1 MTELKAIIFD
11 VDGTLANTEEAHRVA
26 FNYAFEQAGLSWS
39 WDVELYTKLLK
50 VTGGKER
57 INYYVS
63 EFLAERIEQDIVASL
78 HAAKN
83 AQYQAIIQRK
93 ELPLRSGI
101 LSLIEECKKTNMKIA
116 IATTTSP
123 GNVRN
128 LVTAT
133 MGDDALSWFEIIAD
147 AEVAPVKKPAPDVYE
162 FVLDKMGLKAEECIA
177 IEDSYNGVAA
187 ATKINIPTL
196 ITVNNYTAHDDFAGA
211 MIVVNELGDD
221 STSCEV
227 VTIDDSLDEKSVGNK
242 ITLET
247 LKQLHSNFTK
257 RSAK

>member
-11 VDGTLANTEEAHRVA
+11 VDGTLANTEEAHRIA
-26 FNYAFEQAGLSWS
+26 FNYAFEKAGLSWN

-57 INYYVS
+57 IKYYVS
-63 EFLAERIEQDIVASL
+63 EFLKETIEHDLVVSL
-78 HAAKN
+78 HEAKN

-101 LSLIEECKKTNMKIA
+101 LPLINQCRENNMKIA

-133 MGDDALSWFEIIAD
+133 MGDDALDWFEVIAD

-162 FVLDKMGLKAEECIA
+162 YVLEKMYLRAEECVA
-177 IEDSYNGVAA
+177 LEDSYNGVAA
-187 ATKINIPTL
+187 ATSIKIPTL
-196 ITVNNYTAHDDFAGA
+196 ITVNNYTAHDDFTGA
-211 MIVVNELGDD
+211 MLVVDELGDENTPCHVLAAAD
-221 STSCEV
+221 S
-227 VTIDDSLDEKSVGNK
+227 IDKSLINGPIDLDRIKKLHKSFVG
-242 ITLET
+242 
-247 LKQLHSNFTK
+247 
-257 RSAK
+257 